1 MSKKFKRTDLFA
13 KEELIATN
21 KLITEAKRQFNG
33 TDNQNLKRFR
43 EGEEDDEYQDGDMD
57 NEDDLEAGEAATTS
71 NGKTTK
77 QKSTK
82 GKHSKKSKQ
91 H

>member
-1 MSKKFKRTDLFA
+1 MVQIIRT
-13 KEELIATN
+13 
-21 KLITEAKRQFNG
+21 
-33 TDNQNLKRFR
+33 KRFR

>member
-1 MSKKFKRTDLFA
+1 
-13 KEELIATN
+13 
-21 KLITEAKRQFNG
+21 
-33 TDNQNLKRFR
+33 
-43 EGEEDDEYQDGDMD
+43 MD